1 MRTFETPPLLLAV
14 VMLTALL
21 PGLAFAQTPYAA
33 APVLRA
39 TQTAVGTTTS
49 SQAPPAAAYESDIL
63 SARPVRYWIG
73 LGPGALYF
81 EHQGTFSPNCDCAF
95 GGEDGVRFTFA
106 GEFRVEYPKL
116 GFAWS
121 VLLGHIDA
129 SAPFTVEE
137 TRPSVVVGEEP
148 DLDVRYRRESEVQL
162 QWLRFNP
169 GVFWYFPRSAFHLR
183 GGLDIGIPLEYRYD
197 HRETILTDGVQ
208 YYDGT
213 TNRVL
218 LEEQDIP
225 GGDRLR
231 VALTGDIGYDILIT
245 PSIAISPRFGLSVPL
260 GSVSST
266 DGDWK
271 VLTAHG
277 LLMLNLRL

>member
-1 MRTFETPPLLLAV
+1 MRTSDTHSILLAAALLV
-14 VMLTALL
+14 VLL
-21 PGLAFAQTPYAA
+21 PGMAIAQSPFAA
-33 APVLRA
+33 APGHA
-39 TQTAVGTTTS
+39 STQPASGAFLS
-49 SQAPPAAAYESDIL
+49 PEGPHPPPYESDIL
-63 SARPVRYWIG
+63 SARPIRYWIG

-81 EHQGTFSPNCDCAF
+81 EHQGTYSPNCDCAF

-121 VLLGHIDA
+121 VLFGHADA

-137 TRPSVVVGEEP
+137 TRESVVVGDEP
-148 DLDVRYRRESEVQL
+148 DIDVLYRRESEVKL

-169 GVFWYFPRSAFHLR
+169 GVFWYFPRSAFFLR
-183 GGLDIGIPLEYRYD
+183 GGLEIGVPLEYRYD
-197 HRETILTDGVQ
+197 HRESILTAGVE

-213 TNRVL
+213 TERVL

-231 VALTGDIGYDILIT
+231 IALTGDVGYDFLIT
-245 PSIAISPRFGLSVPL
+245 PSIAVSPRFGLAAPL
-260 GSVSST
+260 GNVSST
-266 DGDWK
+266 DGEWK

-277 LLMLNLRL
+277 FLMLNLRL